1 MIWHYSNVPH
11 KDMVNTI
18 VTVLTLVT
26 AISLSRKWLP
36 GRKTSVVLEV
46 RGWPCAYSCRE
57 SETGLCRTWYVKSW
71 FDMVRIY
78 SLTEWLIAIHVCNIY
93 KKP

>member
-1 MIWHYSNVPH
+1 
-11 KDMVNTI
+11 MVT
-18 VTVLTLVT
+18 
-26 AISLSRKWLP
+26 RKEDQCGVGGEGVAL
-36 GRKTSVVLEV
+36 
-46 RGWPCAYSCRE
+46 CIIRE